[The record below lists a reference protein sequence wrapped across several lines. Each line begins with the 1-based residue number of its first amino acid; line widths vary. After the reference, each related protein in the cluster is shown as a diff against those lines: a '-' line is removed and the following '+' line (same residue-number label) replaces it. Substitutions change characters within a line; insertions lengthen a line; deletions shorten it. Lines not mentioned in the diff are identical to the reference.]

1 MPTRRWRLA
10 TLCLLAALLA
20 AACGPVPRP
29 FRPDS
34 SGQGEDDLLLLRNGG
49 SLKVL
54 PLQQGG
60 PGGPDTPGAPAA
72 PRAMAEYL
80 AAALRA
86 DGFAATTRAEQP
98 TQFTLRGR
106 GVVQPLPGGRE
117 EVLTLWELVDA
128 GGKRLGQRGARSE
141 LAAGAWR
148 RAEPQAMK
156 QVARQASRTLLSLVR
171 DPEPTE
177 GDGLTLAEDRV
188 LLAPIEDA
196 PGDSGRLLPKAL
208 LAALRRLEP
217 ELLAN
222 RGGPAVIIVGE
233 VGLGDPV
240 QGWQSVAVT
249 WRVLEAV
256 TGEELGRVDQRNQVP
271 AGSLD
276 RSWAGV
282 VLPIAEGAAAGIAD
296 LLAKAKKS

>member
-1 MPTRRWRLA
+1 M
-10 TLCLLAALLA
+10 CLLAALLA

-29 FRPDS
+29 FRPDAK
-34 SGQGEDDLLLLRNGG
+34 GEDDLLLLRNGG

-54 PLQQGG
+54 PLEQGA
-60 PGGPDTPGAPAA
+60 PGGPDGPGAPAV

-86 DGFAATTRAEQP
+86 DGFTATAQPDQP

-128 GGKRLGQRGARSE
+128 GGKRLAQRGARSE
-141 LAAGAWR
+141 LAAGAWQ

-156 QVARQASRTLLSLVR
+156 QVALQASRALVSLVR
-171 DPEPTE
+171 DPDPTE
-177 GDGLTLAEDRV
+177 QDTPRLAEGRV

-196 PGDSGRLLPKAL
+196 PGDSARLLSQAFM
-208 LAALRRLEP
+208 AEMRRQESDIFTTS
-217 ELLAN
+217 
-222 RGGPAVIIVGE
+222 GGPAVIIVCE
-233 VGLGDPV
+233 VGLGAPRD
-240 QGWQSVAVT
+240 GWQSVAIT

-256 TGEELGRVDQRNQVP
+256 SGEELGQVDQRNRVP

-276 RSWAGV
+276 RSWAPV
-282 VLPIAEGAAAGIAD
+282 VLPIVEGAAAGIAD
-296 LLAKAKKS
+296 LLSKTKES